1 MPQREDLI
9 ARAKAWRDDDPDE
22 TTRAEL
28 ADLLERV
35 DRESTATEH
44 DTDTETE
51 AEADTAYAELADR
64 FSGLLTFGTAGLRGA
79 LGAGPNRMNRAV
91 VIRAAA
97 GLTAY
102 LQRDRGIDAPRV
114 VVGFDARVNSE
125 TFAVDTAEVVTGAG
139 GTAMVLPRPLPTPVL
154 AFAIRHLGVDAGVMV
169 TASHNPA
176 NDNGYKVY
184 LGDGSQIVPP
194 ADEQIAAR
202 IDQVERVD
210 DVHRS
215 GQGWTR
221 LDEDVLDAYLDGVA
235 GVVDPQSSRELSLVH
250 TALHGVGAEVVRR
263 AFERAGF
270 AAPAPVEEQE
280 DPDPA
285 FSTVTFPNPE
295 EAGAMDAALSL
306 ADATRPDAVIANDP
320 DADRCAVAVPGPE
333 GWRMLRGDE
342 VGALLGH
349 HLIRRGIDPDGER
362 TVLARSIVSS
372 RLLGA
377 MAAAAGLP
385 AAETLTGFKWIGRV
399 PGLAY
404 GYEEALGYCVDPARV
419 PDKDGVSAA
428 LLMAELLAGLRAE
441 NRTVDDL
448 LDDLARAHGVHA
460 TDAFSV
466 RMSDVTLVAPILQR
480 LLDSPPARIGEV
492 EVRSVEDLQSPEGDL
507 PPTPGVRLFL
517 RDDTRV
523 IVRPSGTEPKLKV
536 YVEVI
541 VAVEAEHELGP
552 ARQEAR
558 RRLDSVVATM
568 GDLTGVE

>member
-1 MPQREDLI
+1 
-9 ARAKAWRDDDPDE
+9 
-22 TTRAEL
+22 
-28 ADLLERV
+28 
-35 DRESTATEH
+35 
-44 DTDTETE
+44 
-51 AEADTAYAELADR
+51 
-64 FSGLLTFGTAGLRGA
+64 
-79 LGAGPNRMNRAV
+79 
-91 VIRAAA
+91 
-97 GLTAY
+97 
-102 LQRDRGIDAPRV
+102 
-114 VVGFDARVNSE
+114 
-125 TFAVDTAEVVTGAG
+125 
-139 GTAMVLPRPLPTPVL
+139 
-154 AFAIRHLGVDAGVMV
+154 
-169 TASHNPA
+169 
-176 NDNGYKVY
+176 
-184 LGDGSQIVPP
+184 
-194 ADEQIAAR
+194 
-202 IDQVERVD
+202 
-210 DVHRS
+210 
-215 GQGWTR
+215 
-221 LDEDVLDAYLDGVA
+221 
-235 GVVDPQSSRELSLVH
+235 
-250 TALHGVGAEVVRR
+250 
-263 AFERAGF
+263 
-270 AAPAPVEEQE
+270 
-280 DPDPA
+280 
-285 FSTVTFPNPE
+285 
-295 EAGAMDAALSL
+295 
-306 ADATRPDAVIANDP
+306 
-320 DADRCAVAVPGPE
+320 
-333 GWRMLRGDE
+333 
-342 VGALLGH
+342 
-349 HLIRRGIDPDGER
+349 
-362 TVLARSIVSS
+362 
-372 RLLGA
+372 